1 MALESRLRN
10 VFAAVLGVD
19 PEGLSKDDSPQTI
32 ADWDSVNH
40 IHLILAL
47 ESEFGVAFDPGE
59 IGDLVTVGAI
69 ADRLAGAS
77 NTDG

>member
-1 MALESRLRN
+1 MALESRLRD

-19 PEGLSKDDSPQTI
+19 PEGLSEEDSPHTI
-32 ADWDSVNH
+32 PDWDSVNH

-59 IGDLVTVGAI
+59 IGDLITVRAI
-69 ADRLAGAS
+69 ADRLAGPAAA
-77 NTDG
+77 GG

>member
-1 MALESRLRN
+1 MALESRLRE

-19 PEGLSKDDSPQTI
+19 PTTLSVDDSPNTI

-47 ESEFGVAFDPGE
+47 EGEYGVAFDPGE
-59 IGDLVTVGAI
+59 IAELVTVGVI
-69 ADRLAGAS
+69 AERLAGS
-77 NTDG
+77 SGTDG

>member
-1 MALESRLRN
+1 MALENRLRD

-19 PEGLSKDDSPQTI
+19 PAGLSEADSTHTI

-47 ESEFGVAFDPGE
+47 ESEFGVVFDPGE

-77 NTDG
+77 GTDG